1 MELIGVFTRSVK
13 SAYNRYPVTGAWTLQ
28 PDGSSKGGF
37 PVKTGLSRVGTRHA
51 KGQRAR
57 ALPPREEKEL
67 LYMNLKI
74 VRAFLVV
81 GLTGCGASQLPEDV
95 PNVDVGSTESNVIV
109 GSVNWTSVTSL
120 SSTSTERTR
129 SKAVGYLSIPAVGS
143 RCTAWLVGTDKVV
156 TNNHCIGTSSE
167 AVGAKVSFNY
177 EDGVAS
183 TSRIWYDCS
192 TFVRTWTAEDMTVL
206 TCKPLNGYTPGQ
218 VYGRLTVAAGNAA
231 NSSAMYIVH
240 QNCDYVASSGCVPT
254 KKYSPGT
261 VLNTNYSSNEL
272 SYNAD
277 TLGGSSGSPVF
288 GAAGST
294 YAHQVIGLHHVG
306 AGSNY
311 STSSFNV
318 GVEASAIRARL
329 AEVGL

>member
-1 MELIGVFTRSVK
+1 MET
-13 SAYNRYPVTGAWTLQ
+13 
-28 PDGSSKGGF
+28 
-37 PVKTGLSRVGTRHA
+37 
-51 KGQRAR
+51 
-57 ALPPREEKEL
+57 PPF
-67 LYMNLKI
+67 MNLKI
-74 VRAFLVV
+74 ARAFLVV
-81 GLTGCGASQLPEDV
+81 GLTGCGVAELPPDV
-95 PNVDVGSTESNVIV
+95 PNAEATGSAESPVIV
-109 GSVNWTSVTSL
+109 GSVNWSSVTSL

-156 TNNHCIGTSSE
+156 TNNHCIGSSAD

-192 TFVRTWTAEDMTVL
+192 TFIKTWTAEDMTVIQ
-206 TCKPLNGYTPGQ
+206 CKPVNGTLPGA
-218 VYGRLTVAAGNAA
+218 VYGYLTVAGGNAT
-231 NSSAMYIVH
+231 NGSAMYVVH
-240 QNCDYVASSGCVPT
+240 QNCDYNATPSCTPT
-254 KKYSPGT
+254 KKYSPGS
-261 VLNTNYSSNEL
+261 VLNTNWSSNEL

-288 GAAGST
+288 GGAGST

-306 AGSNY
+306 VGSNY
-311 STSSFNV
+311 STSSYNT

>member
-1 MELIGVFTRSVK
+1 MS
-13 SAYNRYPVTGAWTLQ
+13 
-28 PDGSSKGGF
+28 
-37 PVKTGLSRVGTRHA
+37 
-51 KGQRAR
+51 
-57 ALPPREEKEL
+57 
-67 LYMNLKI
+67 LKI

-81 GLTGCGASQLPEDV
+81 GLTGCGVAELPADV
-95 PNVDVGSTESNVIV
+95 PDAELATTESEVIV
-109 GSVNWTSVTSL
+109 GSVNWSSVTSL

-143 RCTAWLVGTDKVV
+143 RCTAWLVGTDKIV
-156 TNNHCIGTSSE
+156 TNNHCIGSSSE

-192 TFVRTWTAEDMTVL
+192 IFVKTWSAEDMTVL
-206 TCKPLNGYTPGQ
+206 GCKALNGYYPGQ
-218 VYGRLTVAAGNAA
+218 VYGKLTVAPTNAA
-231 NSSAMYIVH
+231 NSSAMYIIH
-240 QNCDYVASSGCVPT
+240 QNCDYNASSGCVPT

-277 TLGGSSGSPVF
+277 TLGGSSGSPVLAGA
-288 GAAGST
+288 GAAN
-294 YAHQVIGLHHVG
+294 AHYVIGLHHVG
-306 AGSNY
+306 VGSNY
-311 STSSFNV
+311 SSSSFNT
-318 GVEASAIRARL
+318 GVEASAIKARL